1 MSDEKKEMVNE
12 EEVKT
17 EEIVEDVPTEKEENV
32 GGENPVEDP
41 VAESQTENPVSL
53 GEEEDEFNLQEFLEI
68 PEVKDFIQKVRK
80 QEKDKLY
87 MEIQKKDTKIKELE
101 GEILLLNNRLK
112 SSTETSINE
121 QEELRTEVQRL
132 SETVAEL
139 KKDIRRKELDLF
151 KERALKEAGDELIL
165 DLVSGE
171 TEEEILS
178 SIEVAKQK
186 YQEIVEKAIS
196 KKPKV
201 EVPKPTNP
209 QQPKSIKQLT
219 AQEIAK
225 MSPKEWAE
233 HREMVKKQLGLTK

>member
-1 MSDEKKEMVNE
+1 MLDEKKEMVNE

-17 EEIVEDVPTEKEENV
+17 EEIVEDVPTEKRKMRE
-32 GGENPVEDP
+32 ENPVENP
-41 VAESQTENPVSL
+41 VAESQTENPVNL
-53 GEEEDEFNLQEFLEI
+53 GEEEDKFNLQEFLEI

-87 MEIQKKDTKIKELE
+87 TEIQKKDTKIKELE

-121 QEELRTEVQRL
+121 QEELRTEVQQL

-178 SIEVAKQK
+178 SIELAKQR
-186 YQEIVEKAIS
+186 YQEIVEKATS

-233 HREMVKKQLGLTK
+233 HRDMVKKQLGLTK

>member
-32 GGENPVEDP
+32 GGENPVENP

-87 MEIQKKDTKIKELE
+87 TEIQKKDTKIKELE

-178 SIEVAKQK
+178 SIEVAKQR

-219 AQEIAK
+219 VQEIAK

-233 HREMVKKQLGLTK
+233 HRDMVKKQLGLTK

>member
-1 MSDEKKEMVNE
+1 MPDEKKEMVNE

-32 GGENPVEDP
+32 GGENPIENP

-87 MEIQKKDTKIKELE
+87 TEIQKKDTKIKELE

-178 SIEVAKQK
+178 SIEVAKQR

-233 HREMVKKQLGLTK
+233 HRDMVKKQLGLTK

>member
-1 MSDEKKEMVNE
+1 MLDEKKELVNE

-32 GGENPVEDP
+32 GGENSVENP
-41 VAESQTENPVSL
+41 VAENQTENPVSL
-53 GEEEDEFNLQEFLEI
+53 GEEDKFNLQEFLEI

-87 MEIQKKDTKIKELE
+87 TEIQKKDTKIKELE

-112 SSTETSINE
+112 SSTETSTNE
-121 QEELRTEVQRL
+121 QEELRTEVQQL
-132 SETVAEL
+132 SETVTEL

-151 KERALKEAGDELIL
+151 KERALKEGGDELIL

-178 SIEVAKQK
+178 SIEVAKQR

-233 HREMVKKQLGLTK
+233 HRDIVKKQLGLTK

>member
-1 MSDEKKEMVNE
+1 MLDEKKEMVNE

-17 EEIVEDVPTEKEENV
+17 EEIVEDMPTEKEENV
-32 GGENPVEDP
+32 GGENP

-53 GEEEDEFNLQEFLEI
+53 GEEEDKFNLQEFLEI

-87 MEIQKKDTKIKELE
+87 TEIQKKDTKIKELE

-121 QEELRTEVQRL
+121 QEELRTEVKQL

-151 KERALKEAGDELIL
+151 KERALKEVGDELIL

-178 SIEVAKQK
+178 SIEVAKQR

-233 HREMVKKQLGLTK
+233 HRDMIKKQLGLTK

>member
-87 MEIQKKDTKIKELE
+87 TEIQKKDTKIKELE

-178 SIEVAKQK
+178 SIEVAKQR

>member
-1 MSDEKKEMVNE
+1 MLDEKKEMVNE

-32 GGENPVEDP
+32 GGENPIENP
-41 VAESQTENPVSL
+41 VAESQTENPVNL
-53 GEEEDEFNLQEFLEI
+53 GEEEDKFNLQEFLEI

-87 MEIQKKDTKIKELE
+87 TEIQKKDTKIKELE

-112 SSTETSINE
+112 SSTETSLNE

-178 SIEVAKQK
+178 SIEVAKQR

-209 QQPKSIKQLT
+209 QQPKSIKKLT

-225 MSPKEWAE
+225 MSLKEWAE
-233 HREMVKKQLGLTK
+233 HRDMVKKQLGLTK

>member
-1 MSDEKKEMVNE
+1 MLDEKKEMVNE

-17 EEIVEDVPTEKEENV
+17 EEIVEDVSTEKEENV
-32 GGENPVEDP
+32 GGENPVENP

-53 GEEEDEFNLQEFLEI
+53 GEKKDEFNLQEFLEI

-87 MEIQKKDTKIKELE
+87 TEIQKKDTKIKELE

-178 SIEVAKQK
+178 SIEVAKQR

-233 HREMVKKQLGLTK
+233 HRDMVKKQLGLTK

>member
-1 MSDEKKEMVNE
+1 MSDEKKEMINE

-233 HREMVKKQLGLTK
+233 HRDMVKKQLGLTK

>member
-32 GGENPVEDP
+32 GGENPIENP

-87 MEIQKKDTKIKELE
+87 TEIQKKDTKIKELE

-171 TEEEILS
+171 TEEEILA
-178 SIEVAKQK
+178 SIEVAKQR

-233 HREMVKKQLGLTK
+233 HRDMVKKQLGLTK

>member
-32 GGENPVEDP
+32 GGENPIENP

-87 MEIQKKDTKIKELE
+87 TEIQKKDTKIKELE

-121 QEELRTEVQRL
+121 QEELRTEVQKL

-178 SIEVAKQK
+178 SIEVAKQR

-225 MSPKEWAE
+225 MSPKEWSE

>member
-32 GGENPVEDP
+32 GGENPIENP

-87 MEIQKKDTKIKELE
+87 TEIQKKDTKIKELE

-121 QEELRTEVQRL
+121 QEELRTEVQQL

-178 SIEVAKQK
+178 SIEVAKQR

>member
-32 GGENPVEDP
+32 GGENPIENP
-41 VAESQTENPVSL
+41 VAENQTENPVSL
-53 GEEEDEFNLQEFLEI
+53 GEEEDKFNLQEFLEI

-87 MEIQKKDTKIKELE
+87 AEIQKKDTKIKELE

-112 SSTETSINE
+112 SSTETSLNE

-171 TEEEILS
+171 TEEEILA
-178 SIEVAKQK
+178 SIEVAKQR

-196 KKPKV
+196 KKPRV

-233 HREMVKKQLGLTK
+233 HRDMVKKQLGLTK

>member
-1 MSDEKKEMVNE
+1 MLDEKKEMVNE

-32 GGENPVEDP
+32 GGENPVENP

-87 MEIQKKDTKIKELE
+87 TEIQKKDTKIKELE

-178 SIEVAKQK
+178 SIEVAKQR
-186 YQEIVEKAIS
+186 YQEIVEKAVS

-209 QQPKSIKQLT
+209 QQPKGIKQLT

-233 HREMVKKQLGLTK
+233 HRDMVKKQLGLTK

>member
-1 MSDEKKEMVNE
+1 MLDEKKEMVNE

-32 GGENPVEDP
+32 GGENPVENP
-41 VAESQTENPVSL
+41 VAESQTENPVNL
-53 GEEEDEFNLQEFLEI
+53 GEKKDEFNLQEFLEI

-87 MEIQKKDTKIKELE
+87 TEIQKKDTKIKELE

-178 SIEVAKQK
+178 SIEVAKQR
-186 YQEIVEKAIS
+186 YQEIVEKATS

-225 MSPKEWAE
+225 MSPKEWSE

>member
-1 MSDEKKEMVNE
+1 MSDEKKEMINE

-53 GEEEDEFNLQEFLEI
+53 GEEEDKFNLQEFLEI

-87 MEIQKKDTKIKELE
+87 TEIQKKDTKIKELE

-151 KERALKEAGDELIL
+151 KERALKEVGDELIL

-178 SIEVAKQK
+178 SIEVAKQR

-233 HREMVKKQLGLTK
+233 HRDMVKKQLGLTK

>member
-32 GGENPVEDP
+32 GGENPVENP

-53 GEEEDEFNLQEFLEI
+53 GEKKDEFNLQEFLEI

-87 MEIQKKDTKIKELE
+87 TEIQKKDTKIKELE

>member
-1 MSDEKKEMVNE
+1 MSDEKKEMINE

>member
-1 MSDEKKEMVNE
+1 MSDEKKEMINE

-178 SIEVAKQK
+178 SIEVAKQR

>member
-32 GGENPVEDP
+32 GGENPIENP

-87 MEIQKKDTKIKELE
+87 TEIQKKDTKIKELE

-121 QEELRTEVQRL
+121 QEELRTEVQQL

-178 SIEVAKQK
+178 SIEVAKQR

-233 HREMVKKQLGLTK
+233 HRDMVKKQLGLTK

>member
-32 GGENPVEDP
+32 GGENPIENP

-121 QEELRTEVQRL
+121 QEELRTEVQQL

-165 DLVSGE
+165 DLVSGG

-178 SIEVAKQK
+178 SIEVAKQR

>member
-1 MSDEKKEMVNE
+1 MLDEKKEMVNE

-53 GEEEDEFNLQEFLEI
+53 GEEEDKFNLQEFLEI

-87 MEIQKKDTKIKELE
+87 TEIQKKDTKIKELE

-121 QEELRTEVQRL
+121 QEELRTEVKQL

-151 KERALKEAGDELIL
+151 KERALKEVGDELIL

-178 SIEVAKQK
+178 SIEVAKQR

-233 HREMVKKQLGLTK
+233 HRDMVKKQLGLTK